1 MMVKICGITNQA
13 DAEIAAEAGASALGF
28 NFYPRSPR
36 FITPETAA
44 KLGSGLSLLRV
55 GVFVDELPDRVL
67 EIAQMACL
75 DIVQL
80 HGNETPAPFRGHVR
94 AWKAFRVTTDWRAEQ
109 AASYDVEAVVLDGP
123 APGEGIPFDWAH
135 AQGVTQKVIL
145 AGGLDGSNVA
155 EAIRRV
161 KPWGVDACSRLE
173 SIPGRKDAEKVR
185 QFIKAAQREIV

>member
-13 DAEIAAEAGASALGF
+13 DAEVAAEAGASALGF

-44 KLGSGLSLLRV
+44 KLASGLSLLRV

-67 EIAQMACL
+67 QIAQMACL

-80 HGNETPAPFRGHVR
+80 HGNETPAPFRGRVR
-94 AWKAFRVTTDWRAEQ
+94 AWKAFRVTGEWRAEQ

-123 APGEGIPFDWAH
+123 APGEGIPFDWTQAR
-135 AQGVTQKVIL
+135 GVTQKVIL